1 MNTPSAT
8 KVKKFHDSVSAKKKK
23 NSKLDE
29 RIKLEIPKKGNNP
42 VGAAVT

>member
-8 KVKKFHDSVSAKKKK
+8 KVKKFHDSVSAKKK